1 MIFFCVHPQP
11 SLFYFFFEYNFTTFC
26 IKPFESSKHVRI
38 FVFRGERMWVNHWI
52 TVANWFLN
60 GDDGWSS
67 FGLLRRRKS
76 LVGRRNAIK
85 RTDGQTSTV
94 ASSEFVA
101 GSLSST
107 ERCVSHQLLD
117 FFFCSGLPVE
127 FALSK
132 AARSWTWTR
141 VKEASETARLTIFFS
156 SVLLRARLL
165 ASPDL
170 TRLGVLFER
179 LFASLVLSVSLL
191 FVPNRWQWRGRER
204 EVNKP
209 YRFLLCVVSKNVT
222 KWRTGPVYTWTPFP

>member
-117 FFFCSGLPVE
+117 FFFFARVYLLSLPCPKPR
-127 FALSK
+127 ALERELGSK
-132 AARSWTWTR
+132 KLVKPR
-141 VKEASETARLTIFFS
+141 VWRFF
-156 SVLLRARLL
+156 
-165 ASPDL
+165 
-170 TRLGVLFER
+170 F
-179 LFASLVLSVSLL
+179 LL
-191 FVPNRWQWRGRER
+191 FCYVR
-204 EVNKP
+204 
-209 YRFLLCVVSKNVT
+209 
-222 KWRTGPVYTWTPFP
+222 VYWLHLTWLDLACCSNACSRL